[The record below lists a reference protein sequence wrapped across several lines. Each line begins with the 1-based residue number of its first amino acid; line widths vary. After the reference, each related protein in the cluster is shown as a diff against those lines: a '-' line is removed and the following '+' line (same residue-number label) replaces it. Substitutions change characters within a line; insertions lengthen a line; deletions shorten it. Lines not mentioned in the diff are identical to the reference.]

1 MSEVPLYHIDSYVV
15 LGGRDFLMSE
25 VPLYHDHKW
34 TDLRRSLWFLHVW
47 PSLDALR
54 LRSDVIGSI
63 QIFACMDRALP

>member
-1 MSEVPLYHIDSYVV
+1 MVV

-34 TDLRRSLWFLHVW
+34 TDLRRSLWFFDVW

-54 LRSDVIGSI
+54 LRSDVIRSI